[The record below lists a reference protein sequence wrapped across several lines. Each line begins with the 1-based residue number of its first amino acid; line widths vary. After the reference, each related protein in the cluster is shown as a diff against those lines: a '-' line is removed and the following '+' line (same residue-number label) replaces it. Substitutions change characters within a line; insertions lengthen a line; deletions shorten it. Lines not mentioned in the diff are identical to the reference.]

1 MKQNSIAPVGTQ
13 PSDLSPTLSQIDVE
27 SDEVLRILIAD
38 DNDSDRL
45 ILQTIVK
52 KQGHTVFAA
61 ADGEQAVRLFEEERP
76 DIVLLDAL
84 MPVMDGFEA
93 ARMIKKLA
101 GEDLVPII
109 FLTSLKDAASLADCL
124 DAGGSDFLNKPY
136 NRVILQAKIQ
146 AFNRMRKLHAT
157 VRAQR
162 DEISRHHDHLI
173 HEQEVAKAVFDNIAH
188 PGCIDAKNIKYL
200 LSPMAV
206 FNGDLAL
213 AARRP
218 SGGMVV
224 LLGDFTGHG
233 LPAAIGAMPLSDIFY
248 GMIQKGFLMQEILRE
263 INKKLKSI
271 LPVGVF
277 CCACMVDMS
286 FRKGLM
292 EIWVGGLPDIF
303 LYRAESA
310 TIAEIK
316 SSNLPLGVLGDAKFN
331 TDAAVYELS
340 LGDRVYLWS
349 DGIHEEVNSEDVMFG
364 TSALSQVFEDNKN
377 PDQLFDDILGGVL
390 QFTGGTEQEDD
401 HTLVEVTM
409 MSAEEMEGVQ
419 ELEEARS
426 SSAYLGGPQDWK
438 LTYELLPD
446 SLRSFN
452 PLPLLTHILMEVP
465 GLRPHSG
472 KLYTIMAELYS
483 NALEHGLLGL
493 DSNLKSSPLGFADY
507 YRERTDALE
516 KLTTGKV
523 CIYLIHNPE
532 PSGGVLSIKIEDS
545 GDGFNFDDF
554 EKNQHKT
561 EGYCGRG
568 IPLIRSMCQSF
579 NYYGNGNIVEAVFAW
594 SVC

>member
-1 MKQNSIAPVGTQ
+1 MVSCRLRQGCTVKKGNIA
-13 PSDLSPTLSQIDVE
+13 SDYIEHED
-27 SDEVLRILIAD
+27 LRILIAD
-38 DNDSDRL
+38 DNESDRL

-61 ADGEQAVRLFEEERP
+61 ADGAEAVRLFEEERP

-93 ARMIKKLA
+93 ARIIKKLA

-124 DAGGSDFLNKPY
+124 AAGGSDFLNKPY
-136 NRVILQAKIQ
+136 NRIILQAKIQ
-146 AFNRMRKLHAT
+146 AFNRMRRLHAT
-157 VRAQR
+157 VQAQR
-162 DEISRHHDHLI
+162 DEITSHHDHLL

-188 PGCIDAKNIKYL
+188 PGCIDAKNIKHL

-233 LPAAIGAMPLSDIFY
+233 LPAAIGAMPASEIFY
-248 GMIQKGFLMQEILRE
+248 GMIQKGFSMQEILRE

-277 CCACMVDMS
+277 CCASMIDMS

-292 EIWVGGLPDIF
+292 EIWVGGLPDIY
-303 LYRAESA
+303 LYRAKSLQVE
-310 TIAEIK
+310 EIR
-316 SSNLPLGVLGDAKFN
+316 SSNLPMGVLGDDKFN
-331 TDAAVYELS
+331 TDTEVYELVP
-340 LGDRVYLWS
+340 GDRIYLWS
-349 DGIHEEVNSEDVMFG
+349 DGIHEEVNADDEMFG
-364 TSALSQVFEDNKN
+364 TFALKQVFEDNKN
-377 PDQLFDDILGGVL
+377 PNILFEEILKGVHW
-390 QFTGGTEQEDD
+390 FTGGTDQVDD

-409 MSAEEMEGVQ
+409 VAAEEMEDMY
-419 ELEEARS
+419 ELAPDQDNEI
-426 SSAYLGGPQDWK
+426 YMGGPQDWK

-472 KLYTIMAELYS
+472 KLYTILSELYS
-483 NALEHGLLGL
+483 NALEHGLMGISS
-493 DSNLKSSPLGFADY
+493 DLKESPLGFSDY
-507 YRERTDALE
+507 YRERSE
-516 KLTTGKV
+516 KLAMLTTGKI
-523 CIYLIHNPE
+523 CISLTHKPE
-532 PSGGVLSIKIEDS
+532 ETGGVLAIRIEDS
-545 GDGFNFDDF
+545 GTGFDHFALS
-554 EKNQHKT
+554 EKQPKT
-561 EGYCGRG
+561 QGYSGRG
-568 IPLIRSMCQSF
+568 IPLIRSMCRSF
-579 NYYGNGNIVEAVFAW
+579 DYHGVGNIVEAVFAW
-594 SVC
+594 RFRE